1 MPGAGTDASSRGRR
15 LILRLMSMPSQRRTL
30 PSRLNVPAPNYET
43 IELVRAS
50 GARVVAEIGVYEGAT
65 SEALAEITA
74 ERHGVLHLFDYEERI
89 DPLVARLHAA
99 GHTHVIGHGNSQK
112 LNDSYNWS
120 LMRLMRDGEAPSFD
134 YVFVDGAHYWS
145 IDALTFFLVDRMLVD
160 GGYLDFDDY
169 TWSLA
174 ASETLNP
181 AVFPATAELHTPEQ
195 IEAQQVKLV
204 VDLLVKPDPRY
215 REVLT
220 NKAYRK
226 QTTPGRRSRFAFKS
240 GQ

>member
-1 MPGAGTDASSRGRR
+1 
-15 LILRLMSMPSQRRTL
+15 MSMSSERRTL
-30 PSRLNVPAPNYET
+30 PPRLNVPGPNHET

-50 GARVVAEIGVYEGAT
+50 GASVVAEIGVYEGAT

-74 ERHGVLHLFDYEERI
+74 ERGGTLHLFDYAERI
-89 DPLVARLHAA
+89 DPLVTRLHAA
-99 GHTHVIGHGNSQK
+99 GHEHVVGHGNSQK

-120 LMRLMRDGEAPSFD
+120 LMRLMRDGEAPQFD
-134 YVFVDGAHYWS
+134 YVFIDGAHYWS
-145 IDALTFFLVDRMLVD
+145 IDALTFFLVDRMIVD
-160 GGYLDFDDY
+160 GGHLDFDDY

-181 AVFPATAELHTPEQ
+181 AVFPATAEIHTPEQ
-195 IEAQQVKLV
+195 IEAQQVKLI

-215 REVLT
+215 TEVLP

-226 QTTPGRRSRFAFKS
+226 EPPPSRRTRFGIRSR
-240 GQ
+240 Q